1 MYIVLLKL
9 IIFTEI
15 LKLNNKE
22 NKNLIKIIILIHQIQ
37 NLIHY
42 FIIH

>member
-1 MYIVLLKL
+1 MYILLLKL

-37 NLIHY
+37 NLIH
-42 FIIH
+42 

>member
-1 MYIVLLKL
+1 MYIVLKL

-15 LKLNNKE
+15 LKLNNNE

-37 NLIHY
+37 NLIH
-42 FIIH
+42 ILNI

>member
-37 NLIHY
+37 NLIH
-42 FIIH
+42 

>member
-37 NLIHY
+37 NLIY
-42 FIIH
+42 

>member
-1 MYIVLLKL
+1 MYIVLFKL

-37 NLIHY
+37 NLIH
-42 FIIH
+42 